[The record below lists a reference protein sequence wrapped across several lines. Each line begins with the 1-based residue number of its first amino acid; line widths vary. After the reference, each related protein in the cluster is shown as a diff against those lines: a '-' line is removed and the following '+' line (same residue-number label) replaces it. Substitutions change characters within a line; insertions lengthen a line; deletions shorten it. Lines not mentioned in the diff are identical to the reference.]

1 MNKTSSGIKSPFHPL
16 VIVAALG
23 YLVDIYDMILFNIV
37 KKESL
42 FALGLGGADY
52 ASNEILLFNWQLA
65 GMLLVLS

>member
-1 MNKTSSGIKSPFHPL
+1 MNNSVSGIKSLLHPL

-23 YLVDIYDMILFNIV
+23 YMVDIYDMILFNIV

-42 FALGLGGADY
+42 LALGLGGDQY

-65 GMLLVLS
+65 GFR